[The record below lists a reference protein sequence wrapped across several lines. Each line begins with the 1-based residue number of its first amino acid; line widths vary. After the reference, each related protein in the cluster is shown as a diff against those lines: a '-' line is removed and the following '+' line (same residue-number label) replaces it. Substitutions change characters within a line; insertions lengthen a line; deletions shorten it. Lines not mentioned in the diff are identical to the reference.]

1 LRTQEL
7 EERCARL
14 EHALEMANLEGRVQQ
29 GYIANLKV
37 YESVVNG
44 YILQL
49 KGRLYELDPRSRLL
63 ECRIP
68 AMPEKRDDME
78 IDGGLILLSEVVD
91 GISCLDYVN
100 SDMPVVEM
108 DVDPPEGR

>member
-1 LRTQEL
+1 
-7 EERCARL
+7 
-14 EHALEMANLEGRVQQ
+14 
-29 GYIANLKV
+29 
-37 YESVVNG
+37 
-44 YILQL
+44 
-49 KGRLYELDPRSRLL
+49 
-63 ECRIP
+63 
-68 AMPEKRDDME
+68 MPEKRDDME